1 MIVLPVSPAE
11 LPDAL
16 AALRLRMAQF
26 ERSVAQAQAQAQRG
40 KERPTALRPRVAAQ
54 RARRTL
60 FFQEGE

>member
-1 MIVLPVSPAE
+1 MIVLPVSPAD

-16 AALRLRMAQF
+16 AALRLCMEQF
-26 ERSVAQAQAQAQRG
+26 ERTVAQAQAQRG
-40 KERPTALRPRVAAQ
+40 KERPATALRPRAAAQ